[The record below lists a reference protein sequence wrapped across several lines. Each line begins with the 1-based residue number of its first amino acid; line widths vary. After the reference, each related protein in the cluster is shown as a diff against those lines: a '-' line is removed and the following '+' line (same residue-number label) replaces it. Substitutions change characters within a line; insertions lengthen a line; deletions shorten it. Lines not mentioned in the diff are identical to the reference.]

1 MDDGTTEPTCG
12 RVDDGSHRRDG
23 YGESTKR
30 VRTNDGPRWGGAGA
44 VCRSGSGGRSR
55 TGGLGI
61 CRRRK
66 SVPQRPARQPRPGD
80 RQAVFPATHRIRRIP
95 QRRGEATTK
104 SVEPD
109 GGPSVADEARET
121 GSHVTPALTTAAS
134 GSPGR
139 PPHEESAEEWSNL
152 RLAPGPQ
159 RVGPTYPVQ
168 MATSPRSAAFFDLD
182 KTIIA
187 RSSTFAF
194 SRPFYA
200 GGLITRSAVLR
211 SAYAHFVYL
220 AGGADH
226 DQMERLRAYL
236 SDLVTGW
243 DVQQVRDIVAE
254 TLEELIQPLV
264 YREATALIAQHHAA
278 GRDVVIVSSS
288 GAEVVEPIGAMLGAD
303 HVVATRMVV
312 EDGRYTGEILYYAY
326 GENKAAAVREL
337 ADGRGYDLAECY
349 AYSDSFTD
357 LPMLAAVGHPVA
369 VNPDRALR
377 KEAVAREWPVL
388 DFTQPVRLRT
398 RVVEQVQRVPAPRP
412 PMVAVALGASAATAG
427 LIWYATRRRPAD

>member
-1 MDDGTTEPTCG
+1 MA
-12 RVDDGSHRRDG
+12 S
-23 YGESTKR
+23 S
-30 VRTNDGPRWGGAGA
+30 
-44 VCRSGSGGRSR
+44 
-55 TGGLGI
+55 
-61 CRRRK
+61 
-66 SVPQRPARQPRPGD
+66 
-80 RQAVFPATHRIRRIP
+80 
-95 QRRGEATTK
+95 
-104 SVEPD
+104 
-109 GGPSVADEARET
+109 PS
-121 GSHVTPALTTAAS
+121 
-134 GSPGR
+134 
-139 PPHEESAEEWSNL
+139 
-152 RLAPGPQ
+152 
-159 RVGPTYPVQ
+159 
-168 MATSPRSAAFFDLD
+168 SAAFFDLD

-220 AGGADH
+220 VGGADH

-243 DVQQVRDIVAE
+243 EVQQVRDIVAE

-264 YREATALIAQHHAA
+264 FREATALIEEHRAA

-303 HVVATRMVV
+303 HVIATRMVV
-312 EDGRYTGEILYYAY
+312 EDGRYSGEIEFYAY
-326 GENKAAAVREL
+326 GEHKAAAIRAL
-337 ADGRGYDLAECY
+337 AAERGYDLAECH

-357 LPMLAAVGHPVA
+357 LPMLAEVGHPTA

-377 KEAVAREWPVL
+377 KEATTRGWPVR

-398 RVVEQVQRVPAPRP
+398 RVAEQVQRVPAPRP
-412 PMVAVALGASAATAG
+412 PAVAMTLGASVAVAG
-427 LIWYATRRRPAD
+427 LIWYATRRRPVD